1 MGVSEASVASE
12 GALGDDVRGVSIGE
26 SSFNVLSTRCTRWA
40 HHYGC
45 NVAGQVPAD
54 CAESNGRSQDASIRF
69 GPSPIGRQLP
79 DASPSAAFSPAT
91 SERTKTDRRF
101 RLSEA
106 ANFSKRPAG
115 IEPP

>member
-45 NVAGQVPAD
+45 NVAVQVPAD

-69 GPSPIGRQLP
+69 GPSPIGRGCVKTLG
-79 DASPSAAFSPAT
+79 ASRVRSITGESSATVRAISNL
-91 SERTKTDRRF
+91 R
-101 RLSEA
+101 
-106 ANFSKRPAG
+106 G
-115 IEPP
+115 